1 MRSLNTVNPEPPI
14 YWQAMARMDAMEK
27 AADEAERA
35 ENKVLDM
42 LEDNQIV
49 EHAADAFGELFTWFP
64 EEMAMVANRLVQE
77 IVLGGCNSP
86 LSGIFSYLPA
96 GAREK
101 IKNYLFEHVEI

>member
-1 MRSLNTVNPEPPI
+1 MKNLNITNPEPPI
-14 YWQAMARMDAMEK
+14 YWQSMARMDLLEK
-27 AADEAERA
+27 AADEAERV

-64 EEMAMVANRLVQE
+64 EAMDQVANRLVQE
-77 IVLGGCNSP
+77 IVLGGLNSN
-86 LSGIFSYLPA
+86 LNGIFSYLPA

-101 IKNYLFEHVEI
+101 IKNYLIENAEI

>member
-14 YWQAMARMDAMEK
+14 YWQAMARMDSLEK
-27 AADEAERA
+27 AAAEAERA

-64 EEMAMVANRLVQE
+64 EEMEQVANRLVQE
-77 IVLGGCNSP
+77 LVLGGLNSN
-86 LSGIFSYLPA
+86 LNGIFSYLPA

-101 IKNYLFEHVEI
+101 IKNYLIENAEI

>member
-1 MRSLNTVNPEPPI
+1 MKNLNITNPEPPV
-14 YWQAMARMDAMEK
+14 YWQAMARMDLLEK

-35 ENKVLDM
+35 ENKVLDA

-64 EEMAMVANRLVQE
+64 DEMEQVANRLVQE

-86 LSGIFSYLPA
+86 LSGIFSYLPV